1 MQAEAQRDTASPR
14 AQGTLGLYIHL
25 PFCERVCPYCD
36 FAVVAAPHLTAK
48 SEARYVAALTRE
60 LEARAGS
67 FAGRRLTTVYFGG
80 GTPSL
85 LQPRSFGRLLERAR
99 DSFAAEHEESPL
111 EITLEVNPSTLERA
125 RLPAFRALGID
136 RISVGVQSF
145 DDVTLRRLG
154 RAHRAEEGVRTLEAA
169 RAAGFEKLSLD
180 LILGAPGQ
188 TRESFAA
195 DLEHAL
201 GFEPEHLSVYELTI
215 ETGTPFELAA
225 RRGQLRR
232 ADEDAVVD
240 MLEHLT
246 RRAAAA
252 GLARYEISNYARP
265 GFESV
270 HNLRYWA
277 REPVLGIGMGAW
289 SNEPP
294 DARAPFGRR
303 RANPRDLAG
312 YLASVETEPGRVEGG
327 SLEVLTA
334 AQARGE
340 AVFLALR
347 HRAGLCAASFE
358 AEFGLSPRHYFAN
371 GIEQLVASG
380 LLAESRAGDLRLTD
394 RGQLL
399 SDTVFAHFV

>member
-1 MQAEAQRDTASPR
+1 
-14 AQGTLGLYIHL
+14 
-25 PFCERVCPYCD
+25 
-36 FAVVAAPHLTAK
+36 
-48 SEARYVAALTRE
+48 
-60 LEARAGS
+60 
-67 FAGRRLTTVYFGG
+67 
-80 GTPSL
+80 
-85 LQPRSFGRLLERAR
+85 LLERVRAC
-99 DSFAAEHEESPL
+99 FAAEHGDPPL
-111 EITLEVNPSTLERA
+111 EITLEVNPSTLERD
-125 RLPAFRALGID
+125 RLAGFRALGID

-154 RAHRAEEGVRTLEAA
+154 RAHKAEEGVRTLEAA
-169 RAAGFEKLSLD
+169 RAAGFENLSLD

-188 TRESFAA
+188 TRESFAV
-195 DLEHAL
+195 DLERAL

-215 ETGTPFELAA
+215 ESGTPFELAA

-252 GLARYEISNYARP
+252 GLARYEISNFARS
-265 GFESV
+265 GFESA
-270 HNLRYWA
+270 HNIRYWA

-303 RANPRDLAG
+303 RANPRDLAA
-312 YLASVETEPGRVEGG
+312 YLASVDADPGGAEAAEIEIL
-327 SLEVLTA
+327 SA

-358 AEFGLSPRHYFAN
+358 AEFGLSPRHYFAD
-371 GIEQLVASG
+371 GIEKLVASG
-380 LLAESRAGDLRLTD
+380 LLAETGAGDLWLTE